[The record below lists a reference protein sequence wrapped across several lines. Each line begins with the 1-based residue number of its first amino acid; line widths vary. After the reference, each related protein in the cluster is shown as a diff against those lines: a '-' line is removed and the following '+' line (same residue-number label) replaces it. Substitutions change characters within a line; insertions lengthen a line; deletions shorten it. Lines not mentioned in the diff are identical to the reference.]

1 MVRTRTFELA
11 HDKQQLYAVLLSCPF
26 SGIGKTKT
34 SFCGLVADSVL
45 KNRVLNAYLVKGIF
59 REVSKMHD
67 SDAYLVRECLKRPF
81 SEPC

>member
-1 MVRTRTFELA
+1 MLFCC
-11 HDKQQLYAVLLSCPF
+11 HVLFCF

-45 KNRVLNAYLVKGIF
+45 KNRVLNAYLLRRIF

-67 SDAYLVRECLKRPF
+67 SDAYLVRECLKSHSQSLVSKGTLIPVYLDN
-81 SEPC
+81 